1 MSKNT
6 ELVNEL
12 KKESSKRS
20 EFFKEK
26 IKEELKKNNIEI
38 SDTIIND
45 IFNKAL
51 DTYTEDIKI
60 PFLFHIKAVIKNNI
74 NKNKIDTGIFNNDE
88 YNTINLY
95 LNMYKN
101 KYLSRMEIAKEQG
114 MTLDEVIIIID
125 KLNSDNKD
133 INRLFPDYKKKIK
146 KRNEFFEKKSTV
158 LSERQINILLNYCG
172 VINNSMNLKELAK
185 KYNVTT
191 LDIKYEITRIFELL
205 NHKKNLEILI
215 KKYPSIKDKLI
226 KKSKELNIQI
236 KNIDNITNTKDV
248 ITTNFKRKVF
258 LNNNDLVILSLIN
271 SYDKKEI
278 SEEMIKEAGFK
289 DVKEFIDKRS
299 LFITKIK
306 RSPKFIEQIKEKYE
320 DLDIERIINEPRLTS
335 KEFIV
340 LTLILKG
347 DTFEEIKEKTELK
360 QLSKLI
366 DNIYKK
372 LSENTYLY
380 ERVLLILPNLDT
392 LDINYNNNNE
402 IDLTYNE
409 LEILKLLNEQPT
421 LSNLNIS
428 KILGYDICNYK
439 KNLFKKIKENNVLKE
454 YIAKKF
460 PNIKFN
466 HETQKEEILTDK
478 NKQLIT
484 LLKENKE
491 NPLSNEKMA
500 YELNLA
506 NKKSYLSTKKSLFRK
521 LKSSEKAKR
530 EALRI
535 YPELIL
541 EKRIESISLTFTN
554 LEINFLQ
561 EFCLVKNSNLVYQSM
576 TDISKNLNLSEDST
590 IIARASSTHKV
601 ISNLII
607 GNDLNITLWPNFLNE
622 FITRDNFK
630 EENSI
635 ILPEYTNSYVN
646 NNKSESLKALNMLE
660 NSIYKDYITKCNIK
674 DKLILAF
681 RLGYFDK
688 RFFTS
693 SEVASILNTDENY
706 VIELTKDCLSKSKE
720 AFIAYNKKLS
730 KIKK

>member
-1 MSKNT
+1 MSKNS

-51 DTYTEDIKI
+51 NTYTEDIKI

-205 NHKKNLEILI
+205 NHKNNLEILI

-236 KNIDNITNTKDV
+236 KNIDNITDTKDV

-306 RSPKFIEQIKEKYE
+306 KSPKFIEQIKEKYE
-320 DLDIERIINEPRLTS
+320 DLDIERIINESRLTS

-372 LSENTYLY
+372 LNGNTYLY
-380 ERVLLILPNLDT
+380 ERALLILPNLDR

-409 LEILKLLNEQPT
+409 LEILKLLNEQPA
-421 LSNLNIS
+421 LSNLDIT

-439 KNLFKKIKENNVLKE
+439 NNLLKKVKENKALKE
-454 YIAKKF
+454 YIANKF

-491 NPLSNEKMA
+491 NPLSDEKMA
-500 YELNLA
+500 YELKLA
-506 NKKSYLSTKKSLFRK
+506 NKRSYLSTKKSLFRK
-521 LKSSEKAKR
+521 LKSNEKAKR

-554 LEINFLQ
+554 SEINFLQ

-590 IIARASSTHKV
+590 IIVRASSTHKV

-660 NSIYKDYITKCNIK
+660 NSIYKNYITKCNIK

-693 SEVASILNTDENY
+693 SEVANILNTDENY

-720 AFIAYNKKLS
+720 AFITYNKVLS
-730 KIKK
+730 KTKK